1 MKHKRKILQ
10 HKVLQIIT
18 YVIRNFGANLKRN
31 VAKSATAAAKFIVV
45 KVSMF
50 DINITRKRS
59 WEVSYKTDISDFPS
73 QNLFTNC
80 IFVYQYLFPLV
91 LNV

>member
-31 VAKSATAAAKFIVV
+31 VAKSATAAAKFIAV
-45 KVSMF
+45 KVCL
-50 DINITRKRS
+50 I
-59 WEVSYKTDISDFPS
+59 
-73 QNLFTNC
+73 
-80 IFVYQYLFPLV
+80 
-91 LNV
+91 